1 MKLEKS
7 VEVKVLRGFGSDTA
21 GYRKWRRMW
30 VELGKK
36 LAAMPEWMRDIVLE
50 DVETAIRSRV
60 AVMEMI
66 QQHARKPL

>member
-1 MKLEKS
+1 MEIS

-21 GYRKWRRMW
+21 GYRKWRRLW

-36 LAAMPEWMRDIVLE
+36 LAVMPEWMRDIVLD